1 MVGHSQT
8 RARGRPAKR
17 ARKPLR
23 QGDLDGL
30 CGVYAII
37 NAVRCVHP
45 RLSKPMADRL
55 FRELLR
61 ALAADGQTK
70 PGSMV
75 YRGITSAMLARLI
88 GTARRHLAAKHGLAF
103 EAARLP
109 RRPQPG
115 RSWTMADLTSR
126 LGDHLADGGVAVLSL
141 RGSMA
146 HWTVIVAVT
155 PKLFRMRD
163 SDGLHT
169 IRRDQCVV
177 AFDLANISIL
187 PVDVFLISRG

>member
-1 MVGHSQT
+1 MVVHSQM

-45 RLSKPMADRL
+45 RLSKPMAERL
-55 FRELLR
+55 FRVLMQ

-75 YRGITSAMLARLI
+75 YRGITRATQAKLI
-88 GTARRHLAAKHGLAF
+88 GVARRHVAAKHGLTF
-103 EAARLP
+103 EVVRLP
-109 RRPQPG
+109 SRPHPK
-115 RSWTMADLTSR
+115 RSWSIAELTLR
-126 LGDHLADGGVAVLSL
+126 LSDHVRDGGVAIVAL
-141 RGSMA
+141 RGCMA

-155 PKLFRMRD
+155 PKQFRMRD
-163 SDGLHT
+163 SDGLHI
-169 IRRDQCVV
+169 IRRDDCVV
-177 AFDLANISIL
+177 ALDSTKISI
-187 PVDVFLISRG
+187 PPGDVFLISN